1 MKRTRLLWQWMAVL
15 ALTSG
20 IHTTA
25 LQSVAVAGESDSSVT
40 TLARKLEQGP
50 DFRIRVQAA
59 LELGKATS
67 RRDEARAAL
76 EVGLEDANAAVRAA
90 CAAALRV
97 LGDPSALAAL
107 RRAQEDESS
116 AVKAQIAGTIAA
128 LEQKANGSSGSNAGR
143 GRGQVLVQVGQVRNA
158 TKREVGGLV
167 QEFKTHS
174 KERLQSL
181 PGVEL
186 LHEQEDADA
195 TAKRRKQPVVMLT
208 GHLRQLDER
217 ERGGE
222 MEYAAEVEFIIHRMP
237 GRSIQGKVSGSA
249 RVRSGLTEVKSAKQ
263 QAELRRNVIEAA
275 IDSAMK
281 RAAEALVAASK

>member
-1 MKRTRLLWQWMAVL
+1 MKRLWQWMTVL

-25 LQSVAVAGESDSSVT
+25 LQSVALAGESDSSVT

-59 LELGKATS
+59 LELGKTTS

-97 LGDPSALAAL
+97 LGDPSALPAL

-116 AVKAQIAGTIAA
+116 AVKAQITGTIAA
-128 LEQKANGSSGSNAGR
+128 LEQKANGDSGSSAGR
-143 GRGQVLVQVGQVRNA
+143 GRGQVLVQVGQVRNG

-249 RVRSGLTEVKSAKQ
+249 RVRSGLAEVKSAKQ

-281 RAAEALVAASK
+281 RATEALLAAAK

>member
-1 MKRTRLLWQWMAVL
+1 MQWMAVL
-15 ALTSG
+15 ALASG

-25 LQSVAVAGESDSSVT
+25 LQSVSLAGESDSSVA

-59 LELGKATS
+59 LELGKSTS
-67 RRDEARAAL
+67 RRDQARAAL

-97 LGDPSALAAL
+97 LGDVGALPAL

-128 LEQKANGSSGSNAGR
+128 LEQKARGDTGSSAGHS
-143 GRGQVLVQVGQVRNA
+143 RGQVLVQVGQVRNA

-174 KERLQSL
+174 KERLQAL
-181 PGVEL
+181 PGIEL
-186 LHEQEDADA
+186 LHEQDDPDA
-195 TAKRRKQPVVMLT
+195 TARRRKQPVVMLT

-249 RVRSGLTEVKSAKQ
+249 RVRSGLAEVKSAKQ

-281 RAAEALVAASK
+281 RAAEALVAAAK

>member
-1 MKRTRLLWQWMAVL
+1 MRWLTVL
-15 ALTSG
+15 MLASG
-20 IHTTA
+20 VHTAA
-25 LQSVAVAGESDSSVT
+25 LQSSALAGESDASVP
-40 TLARKLEQGP
+40 TLARKLEEGP

-97 LGDPSALAAL
+97 LGDPAALPAL

-128 LEQKANGSSGSNAGR
+128 LEAKTDTGNSSGAGR
-143 GRGQVLVQVGQVRNA
+143 ARGQVLVQVGQVRNA
-158 TKREVGGLV
+158 TKQEVGGLV

-222 MEYAAEVEFIIHRMP
+222 VEYAAEVEFIIHRMP

-249 RVRSGLTEVKSAKQ
+249 RVRSGLSEVKTAKQ

-281 RAAEALVAASK
+281 RAGEALLAAAK

>member
-1 MKRTRLLWQWMAVL
+1 MLRTRLAQCLAVL
-15 ALTSG
+15 ALAG
-20 IHTTA
+20 GLHTTA
-25 LQSVAVAGESDSSVT
+25 LHSTALAGESDSSVP
-40 TLARKLEQGP
+40 TLARKLEEGP
-50 DFRIRVQAA
+50 DFRIRVTAA
-59 LELGKATS
+59 LELGKVTS
-67 RRDEARAAL
+67 RRAEARAAL
-76 EVGLEDANAAVRAA
+76 EYGLEDANAAVRAA

-97 LGDPSALAAL
+97 LGDPAALPAL
-107 RRAQEDESS
+107 RRAQDDESS
-116 AVKAQIAGTIAA
+116 AVKAQITGTIAA
-128 LEQKANGSSGSNAGR
+128 LEAKAGGGNSGSSGRS
-143 GRGQVLVQVGQVRNA
+143 RGQVLVQVGQVRNA
-158 TKREVGGLV
+158 TKRDVVGLV

-174 KERLQSL
+174 KERLQNL

-195 TAKRRKQPVVMLT
+195 TAKKRKTPVVMLT

-237 GRSIQGKVSGSA
+237 GRAIQGKVSGSA

-281 RAAEALVAASK
+281 RAGEALMAAIK

>member
-25 LQSVAVAGESDSSVT
+25 LQSVALAGESDSSVT

-59 LELGKATS
+59 LELGKTNS

-76 EVGLEDANAAVRAA
+76 EMGLEDVNAAVRAA

-97 LGDPSALAAL
+97 LADPAALPAL

-128 LEQKANGSSGSNAGR
+128 LEQKANGDSGSNAGR

-195 TAKRRKQPVVMLT
+195 AAKRRKQPVVMLT

-217 ERGGE
+217 QRGGE

-249 RVRSGLTEVKSAKQ
+249 RVRSGLTEVKSPKQ

-281 RAAEALVAASK
+281 RAAEALLAAAK